1 MQIPDRSP
9 ERDSDVADDAS
20 DASLLARAAAGEA
33 AAFDQIV
40 GRWKNRLYRL
50 ALRFFHRPEDAE
62 EVAQEVFLKLYRM
75 AASYRSDAPFEH
87 WLLRIATN
95 TCVDRLRERR
105 RRREEV
111 LAEITPEA
119 DAWLDAAL
127 AGTAQEARQAETA
140 RTLAADLL
148 DRLPPRDRMVLVL
161 MHLEGL
167 SAREVAAVTGSTR
180 GAVKVRALRARRALR
195 RLAEGIPSGREGSEG
210 GRR

>member
-1 MQIPDRSP
+1 VQIPDRSP

-33 AAFDQIV
+33 AAFDQLV
-40 GRWKNRLYRL
+40 GRWKSRLYRL
-50 ALRFFHRPEDAE
+50 ALRFFRRPEDAE